1 MPLIAGKDLFEFMQ
15 QHNKTDEIHSCQ
27 IDYKILLGLNHIHKL
42 GVVHRDLK
50 PENIMIDEEGDP
62 KIIDFGLSRDMGAK
76 GTDTRRVGSQY
87 FMAPE
92 IFQGYP
98 QSSACDIWSVGII
111 LYMMLSG
118 SYPFSM
124 REIEKEVTE
133 TPLLFLG
140 PVWDEISP

>member
-1 MPLIAGKDLFEFMQ
+1 
-15 QHNKTDEIHSCQ
+15 
-27 IDYKILLGLNHIHKL
+27 
-42 GVVHRDLK
+42 
-50 PENIMIDEEGDP
+50 
-62 KIIDFGLSRDMGAK
+62 
-76 GTDTRRVGSQY
+76 
-87 FMAPE
+87 MAPE

-111 LYMMLSG
+111 MYMMLSG